1 MGDYNFW
8 DWLIPIVSGAIGA
21 LIGTYGGSYLI
32 LRKQEQKIQNV
43 RSMAI
48 KALNIFAEY
57 ALQKKSYI
65 DATSEFNTKLNTS
78 EKRAIV
84 VALHK
89 LGVPFESPFKDTI
102 NVKNLR
108 FRDVSIDKDEI
119 SAMKIQIE
127 NGYCDN
133 IFFEDIETYFTANLR
148 LNAVRDVGKK
158 YVEEVHAKSYVEKTE
173 PNKIVNPADW
183 DKSFT
188 PGELQTIL
196 VLRAQLANLDYF
208 SQNGH
213 ADPSKIRDLIKEIEI
228 GLWDNYLLCDYEAFL
243 NLRAQHELAN
253 VVQNAIKYN
262 QIQANEK

>member
-32 LRKQEQKIQNV
+32 LRKQEQKIKNV

-48 KALNIFAEY
+48 KALNIFAGY

-119 SAMKIQIE
+119 LEYTHIILEDLLLASFFNFSIRVTISL
-127 NGYCDN
+127 YC
-133 IFFEDIETYFTANLR
+133 L
-148 LNAVRDVGKK
+148 AVILLS
-158 YVEEVHAKSYVEKTE
+158 AKS
-173 PNKIVNPADW
+173 N
-183 DKSFT
+183 
-188 PGELQTIL
+188 
-196 VLRAQLANLDYF
+196 LA
-208 SQNGH
+208 
-213 ADPSKIRDLIKEIEI
+213 
-228 GLWDNYLLCDYEAFL
+228 
-243 NLRAQHELAN
+243 
-253 VVQNAIKYN
+253 
-262 QIQANEK
+262 